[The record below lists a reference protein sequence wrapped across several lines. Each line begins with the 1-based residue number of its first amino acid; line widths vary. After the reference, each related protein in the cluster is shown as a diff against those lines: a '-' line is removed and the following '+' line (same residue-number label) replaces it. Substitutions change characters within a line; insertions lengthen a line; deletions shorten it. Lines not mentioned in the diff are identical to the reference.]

1 MDTLLQPAFD
11 ELRIGFNK
19 FEVELRKAVEGV
31 LVGQGIS
38 ERLYVRLSICVLMI
52 PLSEMQRGYDRE
64 ESSSRMPMLEGG
76 LGGGINIV

>member
-19 FEVELRKAVEGV
+19 FEVELRKAVKGV

-38 ERLYVRLSICVLMI
+38 EILYIWLSICVLMI
-52 PLSEMQRGYDRE
+52 SLGAMQCAHERE
-64 ESSSRMPMLEGG
+64 ESSSRMPMLKDNLSED
-76 LGGGINIV
+76 INVV

>member
-19 FEVELRKAVEGV
+19 VEVELRKAVKGV

-38 ERLYVRLSICVLMI
+38 EILYIWLSICVLMI
-52 PLSEMQRGYDRE
+52 SLGAMQRAHERE